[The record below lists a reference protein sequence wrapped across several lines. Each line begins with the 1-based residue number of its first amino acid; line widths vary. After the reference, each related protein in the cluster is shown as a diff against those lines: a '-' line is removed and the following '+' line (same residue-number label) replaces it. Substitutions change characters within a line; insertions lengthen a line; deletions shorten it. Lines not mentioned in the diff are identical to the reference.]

1 MADDDQATGRLF
13 DDRVYDELKPERGF
27 SIRRCLLSVGRALK
41 HIVLFCLSQ
50 FGLIAI
56 VVFYS
61 IIGAWVFS
69 QLERPNEEAMCFR
82 NADLYNLAET
92 SMVYRMWEVVTA
104 YQQPADF
111 QEATGQLALDID
123 IDLDFQ
129 EATEELQELL
139 NEFKDT
145 ASTLKPVTVVL
156 RATGRIAY
164 ATSRI
169 LLRISTTRWIFSI
182 LYIGPGY
189 VPFTNKLAI
198 PWRFP
203 VR

>member
-111 QEATGQLALDID
+111 QEAT
-123 IDLDFQ
+123 
-129 EATEELQELL
+129 EEVQELL

-145 ASTLKPVTVVL
+145 ASTLKPVSVVL
-156 RATGRIAY
+156 RAKGRIAY

-169 LLRISTTRWIFSI
+169 LLRISTTRWIFFI
-182 LYIGPGY
+182 LYI
-189 VPFTNKLAI
+189 
-198 PWRFP
+198 
-203 VR
+203 

>member
-129 EATEELQELL
+129 EATEEVQELL

-145 ASTLKPVTVVL
+145 ASTLKPVYVVL
-156 RATGRIAY
+156 RAKGRIAY

-169 LLRISTTRWIFSI
+169 LLRISTTRWIFFI
-182 LYIGPGY
+182 LYI
-189 VPFTNKLAI
+189 
-198 PWRFP
+198 
-203 VR
+203 

>member
-123 IDLDFQ
+123 IDLDFRETIGQLELDLDIDLDFQ
-129 EATEELQELL
+129 EATEEVQELL

-145 ASTLKPVTVVL
+145 ASTLKPVSVVL
-156 RATGRIAY
+156 RAKGRIAY

-169 LLRISTTRWIFSI
+169 LLRISTTRWIFFI
-182 LYIGPGY
+182 LYI
-189 VPFTNKLAI
+189 
-198 PWRFP
+198 
-203 VR
+203 